1 MGKEFDKE
9 IIIDGSFGEGGGQV
23 LRTALSI
30 SSITGMP
37 VKIHHIRAGR
47 KIPGLQPQHLTGVE
61 ALSLITHA
69 QTQGARIGSEEITF
83 IPGKITPGNYRFDI
97 KTAGSVTLLLQT
109 LLLPLSLASDKS
121 SLTLIG
127 GTHVPWSPPFHYF
140 NDVLFPILKSMGISI
155 NGVIKRWGW
164 YPRGEGLVHIEIEP
178 VSEIKPVSLIR
189 RGKIKRIR
197 GLSAISNLPRHVGE
211 RQRDYALKK
220 IEKELKMN
228 TEIEVIYDVPSSGP
242 GSFFFL
248 VVETEGAI
256 AGFSSLGKKGIPAEK
271 VSDDAYKQLKDYIQR
286 EECLDP
292 HLSDQI
298 VPFMA
303 LAKDSPSFST
313 TKITDHM
320 LTNIWVVRNFFNK
333 KILLKGE
340 KGGGGEVE
348 FFND

>member
-1 MGKEFDKE
+1 MGRDFDKE
-9 IIIDGSFGEGGGQV
+9 IIIDGSYGEGGGQV

-30 SSITGMP
+30 SSIMGIP
-37 VKIHHIRAGR
+37 IKIHHIRAGR

-61 ALSLITHA
+61 ALSVIT
-69 QTQGARIGSEEITF
+69 GARTEGVRIGSEEITF

-121 SLTLIG
+121 RLTLIG

-140 NDVLFPILKSMGISI
+140 NEILFPILKSMGISI
-155 NGVIKRWGW
+155 NAVIERWGW

-178 VSEIKPVSLIR
+178 VSEIKPVSLIH
-189 RGKIKRIR
+189 RGRIKKIR

-220 IEKELKMN
+220 IEKELKM
-228 TEIEVIYDVPSSGP
+228 EADIEVIYDAPSSGP

-248 VVETEGAI
+248 VVETEGVN
-256 AGFSSLGKKGIPAEK
+256 AGFSSLGKKGMPAER
-271 VSDDAYKQLKDYIQR
+271 VSDEAYKQLKDYIQR
-286 EECLDP
+286 KECLDP

-303 LAKDSPSFST
+303 LTKDKPSFST
-313 TKITDHM
+313 TKITDHL
-320 LTNIWVVRNFFNK
+320 LTNIWVVKNFFNRR
-333 KILLKGE
+333 IILKGE
-340 KGGGGEVE
+340 KGEGGEVE
-348 FFND
+348 FLSD